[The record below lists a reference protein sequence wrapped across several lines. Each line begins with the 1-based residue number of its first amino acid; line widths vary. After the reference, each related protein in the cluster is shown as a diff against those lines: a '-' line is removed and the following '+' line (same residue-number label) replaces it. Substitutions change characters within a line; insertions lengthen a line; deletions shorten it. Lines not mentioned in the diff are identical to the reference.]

1 MSPCCENEIEAV
13 VDAHEGEPA
22 SALSTKSDALFAT
35 IFIKYS
41 DLPLTLFDDLL
52 SIIRYLDFCASDVTS
67 QSIAEGV
74 NCTEELKRVTF
85 SDALLAMVF
94 DEHRL
99 PRPPASFR
107 NDLLS
112 LFQHSEF
119 HDGDITMREA
129 DDIVAHIADSMR
141 TIAHEREREHSQRG
155 EQSPVPALVIELVA
169 EELESQRRPFHATV
183 RRTSPLS
190 EIDRTLRNMCLVHS
204 SWTAA
209 ARQSFR
215 RRICADE
222 IKLRS
227 LLTSPQLGPW
237 VRELALRPY
246 KMWRLPVSKH
256 VGVDHW
262 YHTGQSASF
271 LCGILKRCP
280 NITHLHLQDFDRYS
294 KSSLKR
300 IRFTEKISAD
310 GDIFQQLRDMHSL
323 KHLWLHCPSKRFS
336 IGLWDLCM
344 VLPQLQSLESLSLE
358 NMGARFKDYGQHNA
372 FQLIEESSPS
382 PSLTSLSLMV
392 MPTYDKGPLK
402 WLTHPRSGFKLKK
415 LEVKHYADPCVNYNH
430 RFKKR
435 LNYLS
440 PASHPHIEELRI
452 VDFQGGSD
460 FATAVEALT
469 SLRTLSL
476 CMSRFETLP
485 VDPPLKLPV
494 SVQDLHI
501 HLLGNPIDIRHA
513 PAIVGLLIAS
523 PHLIRLS
530 ITFTLLIK
538 EPTDEHTPVVRTL
551 DIAEVQIA
559 FANVIRHCSENNIC
573 FVTEVEEP
581 IGVSDYLDSFH

>member
-52 SIIRYLDFCASDVTS
+52 SIIRYLDFCASDVTF

-141 TIAHEREREHSQRG
+141 TIAHEREREYFQRG

-183 RRTSPLS
+183 RRTSPFS

-204 SWTAA
+204 SWTTA

-215 RRICADE
+215 RRICVDE

-227 LLTSPQLGPW
+227 LLLSPQLGPW

-246 KMWRLPVSKH
+246 NMWRLPVSKH

-262 YHTGQSASF
+262 YHTGQSASV
-271 LCGILKRCP
+271 LCEILKRCP
-280 NITHLHLQDFDRYS
+280 NITHLHLQDFDRNS
-294 KSSLKR
+294 KRSLKR
-300 IRFTEKISAD
+300 IRFTEKIPAD
-310 GDIFQQLRDMHSL
+310 GDIFQQLRYMQSL
-323 KHLWLHCPSKRFS
+323 KHLWLHCPTKRFG
-336 IGLWDLCM
+336 IELWDLCM
-344 VLPQLQSLESLSLE
+344 VLPQLRLLESLSLE
-358 NMGARFKDYGQHNA
+358 NIGARFKDYGQHNVS
-372 FQLIEESSPS
+372 QLIEESSPS
-382 PSLTSLSLMV
+382 PTLTSLSLMI

-415 LEVKHYADPCVNYNH
+415 LEVRHIINPGFNYNH
-430 RFKKR
+430 KFKKR

-440 PASHPHIEELRI
+440 PASHPHIEELRVI
-452 VDFQGGSD
+452 DFRGESD
-460 FATAVEALT
+460 FASAIEPLT

-476 CMSRFETLP
+476 CMLRFQTLP
-485 VDPPLKLPV
+485 ADPPLELPA
-494 SVQDLHI
+494 SVRDLHI
-501 HLLGNPIDIRHA
+501 HLLGDPMDSEHA
-513 PAIVGLLIAS
+513 RAIVGLLVAS
-523 PHLIRLS
+523 PHLRRLS
-530 ITFTLLIK
+530 ITCTLIVR
-538 EPTDEHTPVVRTL
+538 EPPDGRKPDVCTL
-551 DIAEVQIA
+551 DAEEIQIA
-559 FANVIRHCSENNIC
+559 FVNVIQHCSENNIC
-573 FVTEVEEP
+573 FVSDVEEP
-581 IGVSDYLDSFH
+581 IYDYLDSDL